1 MGFRKE
7 VILGFDNLDS
17 RDCMSEV
24 CTIVVILKVSEVPD
38 FDGFEVWNLVAV
50 LMV

>member
-1 MGFRKE
+1 MA
-7 VILGFDNLDS
+7 
-17 RDCMSEV
+17 EV

>member
-1 MGFRKE
+1 MA
-7 VILGFDNLDS
+7 
-17 RDCMSEV
+17 EV

-50 LMV
+50 SMDFDGSENGCGFEGLGISGF